1 MLVEK
6 NLQKKELIIGNGNQR
21 KMIKMYIR
29 KSNLIEAIQY
39 NGQNFQQLADF
50 VGQEN
55 IFKNEQGIFL
65 HTLEG
70 DFKMKNPIGDYVLK
84 DSQGKCYFSER
95 NIFKE
100 KYQEI

>member
-1 MLVEK
+1 
-6 NLQKKELIIGNGNQR
+6 
-21 KMIKMYIR
+21 MYIR

-70 DFKMKNPIGDYVLK
+70 DIKMKNPIGDYILK
-84 DSQGKCYFSER
+84 DSQGKYYFYEK
-95 NIFKE
+95 NIFE
-100 KYQEI
+100 ENYQEI

>member
-1 MLVEK
+1 
-6 NLQKKELIIGNGNQR
+6 
-21 KMIKMYIR
+21 MIKMYLK
-29 KSNLIEAIQY
+29 KSSLIEAIQY
-39 NGQNFQQLADF
+39 TGQNFQQLVDF

-84 DSQGKCYFSER
+84 DSQGKCYFYEK
-95 NIFKE
+95 NIFEENYHLKNFP
-100 KYQEI
+100 ILGHGL